1 MCWRFKCVLCI
12 SISNGLNETKSA
24 FYDRSTKHNRHHI
37 DLRLYVCVM
46 LTVQNWR
53 WLWKRM
59 TKFWYKMIKQWQWRY
74 CSVRYM
80 LYAFLHSAE
89 TSVETNVSFTQNL
102 SSFYHFFFSSPLLS
116 SFFMST
122 LHYILSIS
130 NARDICFVKVLQFTN
145 LPCINRAFYFLSF
158 ILCGFCF
165 KWFWIPQINCFMQ

>member
-1 MCWRFKCVLCI
+1 MTGRQNTTDIISICVCMYVLCWLYKI
-12 SISNGLNETKSA
+12 GGGFGSGWRNSDIKWLNN
-24 FYDRSTKHNRHHI
+24 DNDGI
-37 DLRLYVCVM
+37 VV
-46 LTVQNWR
+46 
-53 WLWKRM
+53 
-59 TKFWYKMIKQWQWRY
+59 
-74 CSVRYM
+74 
-80 LYAFLHSAE
+80 YA
-89 TSVETNVSFTQNL
+89 TCCM
-102 SSFYHFFFSSPLLS
+102 HFFTVPRQVLKQMSLSLKIFLLFIISSSLLLS